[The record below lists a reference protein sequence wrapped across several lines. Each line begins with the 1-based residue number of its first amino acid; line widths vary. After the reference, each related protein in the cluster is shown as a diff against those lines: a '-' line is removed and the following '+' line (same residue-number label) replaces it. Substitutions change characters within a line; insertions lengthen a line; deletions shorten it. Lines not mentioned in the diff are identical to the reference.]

1 MASKCPL
8 CGEASLE
15 KRTGVFHFEIPGDN
29 PDGLEMA
36 KDFPDSEWDE
46 CGACGEIIL
55 SNALQ
60 KRIGRWQ
67 YTRKGLLT
75 PEEMK
80 GVREKYGLTQAQM
93 AHILQVGEKNFSRWE
108 NGITMQT
115 RVMDSL
121 IRQFDKCPEDFMRN
135 EVGAQSVDIVGSYL
149 RVIESSKG
157 NNPLALAAHGGARG
171 KKNKEA
177 LSRYI
182 TGKLEQVK

>member
-8 CGEASLE
+8 CGEGSLE
-15 KRTGVFHFEIPGDN
+15 HGSGVFNFEIPGDN
-29 PDGLEMA
+29 PDGLETT
-36 KDFPDSEWDE
+36 KDFPGSEWDK

-55 SNALQ
+55 SSTLQ

-75 PEEMK
+75 PEEIK
-80 GVREKYGLTQAQM
+80 DIREKYGLTQAQM
-93 AHILQVGEKNFSRWE
+93 AQNLQVGEKNFSRWE

-121 IRQFDKCPEDFMRN
+121 IRQFDKCPDDFIRN
-135 EVGAQSVDIVGSYL
+135 EAGEQSVDIVGSYL
-149 RVIESSKG
+149 RVIENSKG

-177 LSRYI
+177 LGRYI
-182 TGKLEQVK
+182 TGKLEKFK